1 MPQQIFQFS
10 LMMAISIDS
19 LFGGHHIPKELKK
32 TKLSSYRSWEVHA
45 QAGVVKS
52 TEQLDLL
59 EGADPA
65 GLICQRSF
73 RVTTGF
79 LFYNMASLMS
89 TLS

>member
-1 MPQQIFQFS
+1 MI
-10 LMMAISIDS
+10 AVSIDS
-19 LFGGHHIPKELKK
+19 LLGGHHIPKELKR
-32 TKLSSYRSWEVHA
+32 TKQSSYCSWEVYA

-59 EGADPA
+59 EGAYPA
-65 GLICQRSF
+65 GLVCQRSF
-73 RVTTGF
+73 KVTIVL